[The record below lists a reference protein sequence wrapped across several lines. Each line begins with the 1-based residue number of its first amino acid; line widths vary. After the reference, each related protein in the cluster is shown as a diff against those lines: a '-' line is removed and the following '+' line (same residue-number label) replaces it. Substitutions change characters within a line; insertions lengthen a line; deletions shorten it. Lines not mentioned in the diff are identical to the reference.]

1 MNMKKLFISFSA
13 RENGN
18 CDEIAKYLAGEE
30 DKVIYFR
37 KMNVHNCSECNYECF
52 SDYCKYHNDDIYN
65 LYNEMNDYQKIVL
78 IVPMYCGN
86 PASLYFIFNERSQ
99 DYFMHNEEQYEN
111 LIKRLFI
118 IGIYGDRDKSVEF
131 VPCLEKW
138 FNGSKYSNHVLGIER
153 HKYNLQLKGSVLDV
167 DEIKK
172 EISEFINPMNAKIEE
187 SAMAVVV
194 CNGKI
199 LVTNEMIY
207 GRATLSLPKGHIEEN
222 ETALKTSIRECY
234 EETNIV
240 INETNLVE
248 KLTPYSYEFL
258 TPSNRL
264 IRKTLIPYLFE
275 IYDWGNPLPKE
286 ERMVFVEWMDIKE
299 FLTVC
304 PYENVKNV
312 VDEALKVLVVK

>member
-1 MNMKKLFISFSA
+1 MMKLLNIWLEK
-13 RENGN
+13 
-18 CDEIAKYLAGEE
+18 
-30 DKVIYFR
+30 
-37 KMNVHNCSECNYECF
+37 
-52 SDYCKYHNDDIYN
+52 
-65 LYNEMNDYQKIVL
+65 KI
-78 IVPMYCGN
+78 
-86 PASLYFIFNERSQ
+86 
-99 DYFMHNEEQYEN
+99 
-111 LIKRLFI
+111 KLFI

-199 LVTNEMIY
+199 LATNEMIY

-258 TPSNRL
+258 T
-264 IRKTLIPYLFE
+264 
-275 IYDWGNPLPKE
+275 
-286 ERMVFVEWMDIKE
+286 
-299 FLTVC
+299 VC